1 MLKIAQY
8 ILGAALIFGPAAA
21 SAGDLVPDAADGI
34 MNSCRPDYHRICSN
48 VAPGNGRVARCLLNH
63 QAEISPYCQQAIKI
77 ASAVEDCM
85 PDYQRLCP
93 GVAKGQ
99 QAFQCLADRIDM
111 LMPACRRVVSANAPY
126 MRRDERYGYNGG
138 YNANPAP
145 YASPAPYSSPAPYA
159 GPNPGAYASQDGYAR
174 PSEPQQPYNGYA
186 GPGAP
191 QSQPYNGYAGP
202 GAPQGQAYNGYAY
215 PGDPRTGPQY
225 DGYAYRNEQP
235 REPYDGYAYQPNPGP
250 GYTGRY
256 AEQGEPRFRSY
267 DDNYSGGYAGP
278 GYGGAPRAPY

>member
-48 VAPGNGRVARCLLNH
+48 VAPGNGRVARCLLDH
-63 QAEISPYCQQAIKI
+63 QAEISPYCLQAIKI

-111 LMPACRRVVSANAPY
+111 LMPACRRVVSANLPY
-126 MRRDERYGYNGG
+126 MQRGERYSYNGG
-138 YNANPAP
+138 YNGGPAP
-145 YASPAPYSSPAPYA
+145 YAAPAPYSSPAPYA
-159 GPNPGAYASQDGYAR
+159 GPNPGPYAYQDGYAR

-186 GPGAP
+186 GRAP
-191 QSQPYNGYAGP
+191 QSQPYSGYAGP
-202 GAPQGQAYNGYAY
+202 GAPQGQSYNGYAY

-225 DGYAYRNEQP
+225 DGYAYRNEPP

-250 GYTGRY
+250 GYSGRY
-256 AEQGEPRFRSY
+256 AEQGGPRFRSY